1 MPAQPP
7 ADAASPLICRST
19 VGYSRWA
26 GTVRRLPLFP
36 VIRYVTA
43 LMSLLRT
50 LLLSTLCLIVAP
62 LHAQSLDS
70 LTGTPP
76 SAESE
81 AKPAAQSLDEQTQ
94 RMIEQTETSK
104 ARLDELKTQLA
115 RAPKEI
121 AEAQRELARL
131 KASPE
136 QDPAERHAKQS
147 VEALEQRLRARV
159 EELAEW
165 QKQYSSANS
174 MIISA
179 QTRPERA
186 QAQIGTAQ
194 TRIQEINNLLKSG
207 REAGKPLSDE
217 RRALLD
223 AEILSLGAQIELRRQ
238 ELAGNSLL
246 QDLGKARRDLL
257 AERIRR
263 AEEETQALQTLIN
276 EKRRAESEQTVAEF
290 SARVQQAGS
299 DKLLAA
305 ESAENLKLSDYLLR
319 ATERLNRLNQQ
330 NLQTRQQLD
339 TLNQT
344 DQALEEQIAV
354 LEGSL
359 LLSRILYQQKQAL
372 PSLQLD
378 KNLADEIAD
387 IRLYQFELNQ
397 RREAAGNAA
406 AYVDQLLAQQNEEE
420 VTPELRRTLLELA
433 TTRSELL
440 DRLNRELDALL
451 NASITLQL
459 NQKQLQDTASA
470 LSETLDEQMF
480 WIPSNKPL
488 DFSWL
493 KTAPLLLERQ
503 ISTLPWASALQ
514 GLAAGLGERPLL
526 FLPLLLMI
534 AALLWRRPV
543 INAKLDALSK
553 DIGHFRNDSQ
563 LHTPLAL
570 LLNLLLALPGALLLA
585 LCGYLLQMDARG
597 QNLGLGAAL
606 YEMAQAWLVFYTA
619 YRMLSPGRVAELHF
633 RWSKP
638 QVTFLRDELRRLG
651 LVVLTLVVA
660 VSIAEQQPANL
671 ADDVLGLLVIIA
683 CYALMSWR
691 MARILRKGPAS
702 ENAPHGRLLLGML
715 FSVLPLLLIGVVGM
729 GYYYTALKLTERLI
743 DTLYLL
749 MLWVALE
756 ATLVRALTIAARRLA
771 YQRALAKRQSSEENG
786 NAETETLEEPG
797 LDIEQV
803 NQQSLRLTRLATF
816 GLFVVALYW
825 VWSDLISVVSYL
837 DNVALYE
844 FTSGSGDTLTTSA
857 ISLNDLLGAL
867 AIVVITLVL
876 ARNLPGLLE
885 VAVLSRL
892 NLAPGSAYAT
902 GTLLSYTLV
911 GTGIVSTLSTLGVS
925 WDKLQWLVAALSVG
939 LGFGLQEIFAN
950 FVSGLIILFEK
961 PVRIGDVVTI
971 GNLSGTVSRIR
982 IRATTITDFD
992 HKEIIVPNKTF
1003 VTDQL
1008 LNWSLSDTVTRVTIR
1023 IGVEFGS
1030 DLEQVRELLFQA
1042 ARENPRVLKDP
1053 EPQVFFLNF
1062 GESRLE
1068 HELRLH
1074 VRDLGDR
1081 NPVIDE
1087 INRRVD
1093 REFRERG
1100 IVIAFRQLDVHL
1112 KDHAGHELLLPKN
1125 QPIVT
1130 DGPLIKDPD
1139 PS

>member
-1 MPAQPP
+1 
-7 ADAASPLICRST
+7 
-19 VGYSRWA
+19 
-26 GTVRRLPLFP
+26 
-36 VIRYVTA
+36 
-43 LMSLLRT
+43 MSFLRT
-50 LLLSTLCLIVAP
+50 LLFSTLCLFVAP

-76 SAESE
+76 AAEGE
-81 AKPAAQSLDEQTQ
+81 AKPALSLGEQTQ
-94 RMIEQTETSK
+94 RLLQQTETSNK
-104 ARLDELKTQLA
+104 RAEELKALLA
-115 RAPKEI
+115 QAPKEI
-121 AEAQRELARL
+121 TEAQRELAKL
-131 KASPE
+131 KASPDE
-136 QDPAERHAKQS
+136 DAAERYAKQS
-147 VEALEQRLRARV
+147 VEALEQRLSARV
-159 EELAEW
+159 EELSEW
-165 QKQYSSANS
+165 QKQFSAANS
-174 MIISA
+174 MIITA

-194 TRIQEINNLLKSG
+194 TRIQEINNLLKNG
-207 REAGKPLSDE
+207 RESGKPLSEE

-223 AEILSLGAQIELRRQ
+223 AEIVSLNAQIELRRQ
-238 ELAGNSLL
+238 ELAGNSQL

-257 AERIRR
+257 AERIAR
-263 AEEETQALQTLIN
+263 AEKETQALQALIN

-344 DQALEEQIAV
+344 DQALEEQISV

-397 RREAAGNAA
+397 RREAAGNAS
-406 AYVDQLLAQQNEEE
+406 AYVEQLLARQNEED
-420 VTPELRRTLLELA
+420 VTPELRRTLLDLA

-459 NQKQLQDTASA
+459 NQKQLQDTARA
-470 LSETLDEQMF
+470 LSDTLDEQMF

-488 DFSWL
+488 DLSWL
-493 KTAPLLLERQ
+493 QGAPQRLKAQLA
-503 ISTLPWASALQ
+503 SMPWLSALQ
-514 GLAAGLGERPLL
+514 ELGAGLKERPLF
-526 FLPLLLMI
+526 FLPLLLLI
-534 AALLWRRPV
+534 AALLWWRNK
-543 INAKLDALSK
+543 IDAKLSSLSEQ
-553 DIGHFRNDSQ
+553 IGHFRNDSQ

-570 LLNLLLALPGALLLA
+570 LLPLLLALPGALFLA

-597 QNLGLGAAL
+597 QNYVLGAAL
-606 YEMAQAWLVFYTA
+606 FEMAQAWLVFYSA

-633 RWSKP
+633 GWSRP
-638 QVTFLRDELRRLG
+638 QVAFLRDEIRRLG
-651 LVVLTLVVA
+651 LIVMALVA
-660 VSIAEQQPANL
+660 VVSVAEHQPARL
-671 ADDVLGLLVIIA
+671 ADDVLGILVVLT
-683 CYALMSWR
+683 CFALMSWR
-691 MARILRKGPAS
+691 L
-702 ENAPHGRLLLGML
+702 NRLLLKGPSSQNAPPVRLMIGLL
-715 FSVLPLLLIGVVGM
+715 FSVLPIALIVAVGF
-729 GYYYTALKLTERLI
+729 GYYYTALKLTDRLI

-749 MLWVALE
+749 MIWIVVEAALI
-756 ATLVRALTIAARRLA
+756 RGLTVAARRLA
-771 YQRALAKRQSSEENG
+771 YKRALARRQAMADEQSDTIEAQG
-786 NAETETLEEPG
+786 EPG

-803 NQQSLRLTRLATF
+803 NQQSLRLTRLTMF
-816 GLFVVALYW
+816 GVFLVALYW

-837 DNVALYE
+837 DNITLYE
-844 FTSGSGDTLTTSA
+844 YTTGSGETLTTAA
-857 ISLNDLLGAL
+857 ISLNNLLGAL
-867 AIVVITLVL
+867 LIIAVTVAL

-885 VAVLSRL
+885 VMVLSKLRL
-892 NLAPGSAYAT
+892 AQGSAYAT
-902 GTLLSYTLV
+902 TTLLSYALA
-911 GTGIVSTLSTLGVS
+911 GFGIVATLSTLGVS

-950 FVSGLIILFEK
+950 FISGLIILFER

-992 HKEIIVPNKTF
+992 RKDIIVPNKTF
-1003 VTDQL
+1003 ITGQL
-1008 LNWSLSDTVTRVTIR
+1008 INWSLSDTVTRVTIKV
-1023 IGVEFGS
+1023 GVAYGS
-1030 DLEQVRELLFQA
+1030 DLDKVKALLYKA
-1042 ARENPRVLKDP
+1042 AQDNPRVLKEP

-1062 GESRLE
+1062 GESTLD
-1068 HELRLH
+1068 HELRIH

-1081 NPVIDE
+1081 NPATDE
-1087 INRRVD
+1087 INRFID
-1093 REFRERG
+1093 REFNKAG
-1100 IVIAFRQLDVHL
+1100 ISIAFRQVDIFL
-1112 KDHAGHELLLPKN
+1112 KNFAGQQLQLSAATKPADGDK
-1125 QPIVT
+1125 PAT
-1130 DGPLIKDPD
+1130 DDRA
-1139 PS
+1139 

>member
-1 MPAQPP
+1 
-7 ADAASPLICRST
+7 
-19 VGYSRWA
+19 
-26 GTVRRLPLFP
+26 
-36 VIRYVTA
+36 
-43 LMSLLRT
+43 MSLLRA
-50 LLLSTLCLIVAP
+50 LLFSTFCLFVSP

-76 SAESE
+76 ASESE
-81 AKPAAQSLDEQTQ
+81 TKPAQPSLDEQAR
-94 RMIEQTETSK
+94 RMSEQTATSET
-104 ARLDELKTQLA
+104 RLAELKAQLA
-115 RAPKEI
+115 QAPKEI
-121 AEAQRELARL
+121 TEAQRELAKL
-131 KASPE
+131 KASPDE
-136 QDPAERHAKQS
+136 DPAKRYASQS
-147 VEALEQRLRARV
+147 VEALEQRLSARV
-159 EELAEW
+159 EELSEW
-165 QKQYSSANS
+165 QKQFSAANS

-194 TRIQEINNLLKSG
+194 TRIQEINNLLKGG
-207 REAGKPLSDE
+207 RESGKLLSEE
-217 RRALLD
+217 RRALLE
-223 AEILSLGAQIELRRQ
+223 AEIASLSAQIELRRQ

-263 AEEETQALQTLIN
+263 AEEETQALQSLIN

-397 RREAAGNAA
+397 RREASGNAA

-470 LSETLDEQMF
+470 LRNTLDEQMF

-488 DFSWL
+488 DFDWL
-493 KTAPLLLERQ
+493 QGAAQRLKNQLAAM
-503 ISTLPWASALQ
+503 PWLSALQ
-514 GLAAGLGERPLL
+514 ELGAGLKERPLF
-526 FLPLLLMI
+526 FLPLLLLI
-534 AALLWRRPV
+534 AALLWWRRK
-543 INAKLDALSK
+543 IEAKLSSLSEE
-553 DIGHFRNDSQ
+553 IGHFRNDSQ
-563 LHTPLAL
+563 LHTPLEL
-570 LLNLLLALPGALLLA
+570 LLNLLLALPGALFLT

-597 QNLGLGAAL
+597 QNYVLGAAL
-606 YEMAQAWLVFYTA
+606 YEMAQAWLVFYSA

-633 RWSKP
+633 GWSRP
-638 QVTFLRDELRRLG
+638 QVAFLRDEIRRLG
-651 LVVLTLVVA
+651 LIVMALVA
-660 VSIAEQQPANL
+660 VVSVAVHQPARL
-671 ADDVLGLLVIIA
+671 ADDVLGILVVLT
-683 CYALMSWR
+683 CFALMSWR
-691 MARILRKGPAS
+691 L
-702 ENAPHGRLLLGML
+702 NRLLLKGPSSQNAPPLRLMIGLL
-715 FSVLPLLLIGVVGM
+715 FSVLPIALIVAVGF
-729 GYYYTALKLTERLI
+729 GYYYTALKLTDRLI

-749 MLWVALE
+749 MIWIVVE
-756 ATLVRALTIAARRLA
+756 AALVRGLTVAARRLA
-771 YQRALAKRQSSEENG
+771 YKRALAKRQAQGDDGSDTV
-786 NAETETLEEPG
+786 ETQGEPG

-803 NQQSLRLTRLATF
+803 NQQSLRLTRLTMF
-816 GLFVVALYW
+816 GVFLVALYW

-837 DNVALYE
+837 DNITLYE
-844 FTSGSGDTLTTSA
+844 YTTGSGDALTTAA
-857 ISLNDLLGAL
+857 ITLNNLLGAL
-867 AIVVITLVL
+867 LIVAITVAL

-885 VAVLSRL
+885 VMVLSKLRL
-892 NLAPGSAYAT
+892 AQGSAYAT
-902 GTLLSYTLV
+902 TTLLSYALA
-911 GTGIVSTLSTLGVS
+911 GFGIVTTLSTLGVS

-950 FVSGLIILFEK
+950 FISGLIILFER

-992 HKEIIVPNKTF
+992 RKDIIVTNKTF
-1003 VTDQL
+1003 ITGQL
-1008 LNWSLSDTVTRVTIR
+1008 INWSLSDTVTRVTVKV
-1023 IGVEFGS
+1023 GVAYGS
-1030 DLEQVRELLFQA
+1030 DLDQVKALLYKAAQA
-1042 ARENPRVLKDP
+1042 NPRVLKDP

-1062 GESRLE
+1062 GESTLD
-1068 HELRLH
+1068 HELRIH

-1081 NPVIDE
+1081 NPATDE
-1087 INRRVD
+1087 INRFID
-1093 REFRERG
+1093 REFTKAG
-1100 IVIAFRQLDVHL
+1100 INIAFRQVDVFL
-1112 KDHAGHELLLPKN
+1112 KNFAGQQLQLSATPK
-1125 QPIVT
+1125 PADDAPKPAT
-1130 DGPLIKDPD
+1130 DDRG
-1139 PS
+1139 

>member
-1 MPAQPP
+1 
-7 ADAASPLICRST
+7 
-19 VGYSRWA
+19 
-26 GTVRRLPLFP
+26 
-36 VIRYVTA
+36 
-43 LMSLLRT
+43 MSFLRT
-50 LLLSTLCLIVAP
+50 LLLSTLCLFVAP

-76 SAESE
+76 AAEGE
-81 AKPAAQSLDEQTQ
+81 AKPALSLGEQTQ
-94 RMIEQTETSK
+94 RLLQQTETSNK
-104 ARLDELKTQLA
+104 RAEELKALLA
-115 RAPKEI
+115 QAPKEI
-121 AEAQRELARL
+121 TEAQRELAKL
-131 KASPE
+131 KASPDE
-136 QDPAERHAKQS
+136 DAAERYAKQS
-147 VEALEQRLRARV
+147 VEALEQRLSARV
-159 EELAEW
+159 EELSEW
-165 QKQYSSANS
+165 QKQFSAANS
-174 MIISA
+174 MIITA

-194 TRIQEINNLLKSG
+194 TRIQEINNLLKNG
-207 REAGKPLSDE
+207 RESGKPLSEE

-223 AEILSLGAQIELRRQ
+223 AEIVSLNAQIELRRQ
-238 ELAGNSLL
+238 ELAGNSQL

-257 AERIRR
+257 AERIAR
-263 AEEETQALQTLIN
+263 AEKETQALQALIN

-344 DQALEEQIAV
+344 DQALEEQISV

-397 RREAAGNAA
+397 RREAAGNAS
-406 AYVDQLLAQQNEEE
+406 AYVEQLLARQNEED
-420 VTPELRRTLLELA
+420 VTPELRRTLLDLA

-459 NQKQLQDTASA
+459 NQKQLQDTARA
-470 LSETLDEQMF
+470 LSDTLDEQMF

-488 DFSWL
+488 DLSWL
-493 KTAPLLLERQ
+493 QGAPQRLKAQLA
-503 ISTLPWASALQ
+503 SMPWLSALQ
-514 GLAAGLGERPLL
+514 ELGAGLKERPLF
-526 FLPLLLMI
+526 FLPLLLLI
-534 AALLWRRPV
+534 AALLWWRNK
-543 INAKLDALSK
+543 IDAKLSSLSEQ
-553 DIGHFRNDSQ
+553 IGHFRNDSQ

-570 LLNLLLALPGALLLA
+570 LLNLLLALPGALFLA

-597 QNLGLGAAL
+597 QNYVLGAAL
-606 YEMAQAWLVFYTA
+606 FEMAQAWLVFYSA

-633 RWSKP
+633 GWSRP
-638 QVTFLRDELRRLG
+638 QVAFLRDEIRRLG
-651 LVVLTLVVA
+651 LIVMALVA
-660 VSIAEQQPANL
+660 VVSVAEHQPARL
-671 ADDVLGLLVIIA
+671 ADDVLGILVVLT
-683 CYALMSWR
+683 CFALMSWR
-691 MARILRKGPAS
+691 L
-702 ENAPHGRLLLGML
+702 NRLLLKGPSSQNAPPVRLMIGLL
-715 FSVLPLLLIGVVGM
+715 FSVLPIALIVAVGF
-729 GYYYTALKLTERLI
+729 GYYYTALKLTDRLI

-749 MLWVALE
+749 MIWIVVEAALI
-756 ATLVRALTIAARRLA
+756 RGLTVAARRLA
-771 YQRALAKRQSSEENG
+771 YKRALARRQAMADEQSDTIEAQG
-786 NAETETLEEPG
+786 EPG

-803 NQQSLRLTRLATF
+803 NQQSLRLTRLTMF
-816 GLFVVALYW
+816 GVFLVALYW

-837 DNVALYE
+837 DNITLYE
-844 FTSGSGDTLTTSA
+844 YTTGSGETLTTAA
-857 ISLNDLLGAL
+857 ISLNNLLGAL
-867 AIVVITLVL
+867 LIIAITVAL

-885 VAVLSRL
+885 VMVLSKLRL
-892 NLAPGSAYAT
+892 AQGSAYAT
-902 GTLLSYTLV
+902 TTLLSYTLA
-911 GTGIVSTLSTLGVS
+911 GFGIVATLSTLGVS

-950 FVSGLIILFEK
+950 FISGLIILFER

-992 HKEIIVPNKTF
+992 RKDIIVPNKTF
-1003 VTDQL
+1003 ITGQL
-1008 LNWSLSDTVTRVTIR
+1008 INWSLSDTVTRVTIKV
-1023 IGVEFGS
+1023 GVAYGS
-1030 DLEQVRELLFQA
+1030 DLDKVKALLYKA
-1042 ARENPRVLKDP
+1042 AQDNPRVLKEP

-1062 GESRLE
+1062 GESTLD
-1068 HELRLH
+1068 HELRIH

-1081 NPVIDE
+1081 NPATDE
-1087 INRRVD
+1087 INRFID
-1093 REFRERG
+1093 REFNKAG
-1100 IVIAFRQLDVHL
+1100 ISIAFRQVDIFL
-1112 KDHAGHELLLPKN
+1112 KNFAGQQLQLSAATKPADGDK
-1125 QPIVT
+1125 PAT
-1130 DGPLIKDPD
+1130 DDRA
-1139 PS
+1139 

>member
-1 MPAQPP
+1 
-7 ADAASPLICRST
+7 
-19 VGYSRWA
+19 
-26 GTVRRLPLFP
+26 
-36 VIRYVTA
+36 
-43 LMSLLRT
+43 MSLLRA
-50 LLLSTLCLIVAP
+50 LLFTTLCLFVAP

-70 LTGTPP
+70 LTGNPP
-76 SAESE
+76 ASEGETKSAQ
-81 AKPAAQSLDEQTQ
+81 PSLDEQTR
-94 RMIEQTETSK
+94 RMSEQAATSET
-104 ARLDELKTQLA
+104 RLAELKAQLA
-115 RAPKEI
+115 QAPKEI
-121 AEAQRELARL
+121 TEAQRELAKL
-131 KASPE
+131 KASPDE
-136 QDPAERHAKQS
+136 DPAKRYASQS
-147 VEALEQRLRARV
+147 VEALEQRLSARV
-159 EELAEW
+159 EELSEW
-165 QKQYSSANS
+165 QKQFSAANS
-174 MIISA
+174 MIITA

-194 TRIQEINNLLKSG
+194 TRIQEINNLLKNG
-207 REAGKPLSDE
+207 RESGKPLSEE

-223 AEILSLGAQIELRRQ
+223 AEIVSLNAQIELRRQ
-238 ELAGNSLL
+238 ELAGNSQL

-257 AERIRR
+257 AERIAR
-263 AEEETQALQTLIN
+263 AEKETQALQALIN

-344 DQALEEQIAV
+344 DQALEEQISV

-397 RREAAGNAA
+397 RREAAGNPS

-420 VTPELRRTLLELA
+420 VTPELRRALLDLA

-459 NQKQLQDTASA
+459 NQKQLQDTARA
-470 LSETLDEQMF
+470 LSDTLDEQMF

-488 DFSWL
+488 DLSWL
-493 KTAPLLLERQ
+493 QGAPQRLKAQLA
-503 ISTLPWASALQ
+503 SMPWLSALQ
-514 GLAAGLGERPLL
+514 ELGAGLKERPLF
-526 FLPLLLMI
+526 FLPLLLLI
-534 AALLWRRPV
+534 AALLWWRNK
-543 INAKLDALSK
+543 IDAKLSSLSEQ
-553 DIGHFRNDSQ
+553 IGHFRNDSQ

-570 LLNLLLALPGALLLA
+570 LLNLLLALPGALFLA

-597 QNLGLGAAL
+597 QNYVLGAAL
-606 YEMAQAWLVFYTA
+606 FEMAQAWLVFYSA

-633 RWSKP
+633 GWSRP
-638 QVTFLRDELRRLG
+638 QVAFLRDEIRRLG
-651 LVVLTLVVA
+651 LIVMALVA
-660 VSIAEQQPANL
+660 VVSVAEHQPARL
-671 ADDVLGLLVIIA
+671 ADDVLGILVVLT
-683 CYALMSWR
+683 CFALMSWR
-691 MARILRKGPAS
+691 L
-702 ENAPHGRLLLGML
+702 NRLLLKGPSSQNAPPVRLMIGLL
-715 FSVLPLLLIGVVGM
+715 FSVLPIALIVAVGF
-729 GYYYTALKLTERLI
+729 GYYYTALKLTDRLI

-749 MLWVALE
+749 MIWIVVEAALI
-756 ATLVRALTIAARRLA
+756 RGLTVAARRLA
-771 YQRALAKRQSSEENG
+771 YKRALARRQAMADEQSDTVEAQG
-786 NAETETLEEPG
+786 EPG

-803 NQQSLRLTRLATF
+803 NQQSLRLTRLTMF
-816 GLFVVALYW
+816 GVFLVALYW

-837 DNVALYE
+837 DNITLYE
-844 FTSGSGDTLTTSA
+844 YTTGSGETLTTAA
-857 ISLNDLLGAL
+857 ISLNNLLGAL
-867 AIVVITLVL
+867 LIIAVTVAL

-885 VAVLSRL
+885 VMVLSKLRL
-892 NLAPGSAYAT
+892 AQGSAYAT
-902 GTLLSYTLV
+902 TTLLSYTLA
-911 GTGIVSTLSTLGVS
+911 GFGIVATLSTLGVS

-950 FVSGLIILFEK
+950 FISGLIILFER

-992 HKEIIVPNKTF
+992 RKDIIVPNKTF
-1003 VTDQL
+1003 ITGQL
-1008 LNWSLSDTVTRVTIR
+1008 INWSLSDTVTRVTIKV
-1023 IGVEFGS
+1023 GVAYGS
-1030 DLEQVRELLFQA
+1030 DLDKVKALLYKA
-1042 ARENPRVLKDP
+1042 AQDNPRVLKEP

-1062 GESRLE
+1062 GESTLD
-1068 HELRLH
+1068 HELRIH

-1081 NPVIDE
+1081 NPATDE
-1087 INRRVD
+1087 INRFID
-1093 REFRERG
+1093 REFNKAG
-1100 IVIAFRQLDVHL
+1100 ISIAFRQVDIFL
-1112 KDHAGHELLLPKN
+1112 KNFAGQQLQLSAATKPADGDK
-1125 QPIVT
+1125 PAT
-1130 DGPLIKDPD
+1130 DDRA
-1139 PS
+1139 

>member
-1 MPAQPP
+1 
-7 ADAASPLICRST
+7 
-19 VGYSRWA
+19 
-26 GTVRRLPLFP
+26 
-36 VIRYVTA
+36 
-43 LMSLLRT
+43 MSSVRT
-50 LLLSTLCLIVAP
+50 LLLAALAALSLNATPAL
-62 LHAQSLDS
+62 AQALDI
-70 LTGTPP
+70 TGSKPA
-76 SAESE
+76 AEAE
-81 AKPAAQSLDEQTQ
+81 AKPAAPSLAEQIQQQAEQTA
-94 RMIEQTETSK
+94 T
-104 ARLDELKTQLA
+104 ARQQLEERRTQLA
-115 RAPKEI
+115 QAPKEI
-121 AEAQRELARL
+121 VEARRALDAL
-131 KASPE
+131 KAKPDE
-136 QDPAERHAKQS
+136 DPARRYAGLN
-147 VEALEQRLRARV
+147 VAALDQRLAERID
-159 EELAEW
+159 ELAEW
-165 QKQYSSANS
+165 QKQLSAANS
-174 MIISA
+174 LIITA

-186 QAQIGTAQ
+186 QAAIGSAQ
-194 TRIQEINNLLKSG
+194 ARIQEINTQLKSG
-207 REAGKPLSDE
+207 RDGGKSLGDE
-217 RRALLD
+217 QRSLLN
-223 AEILSLGAQIELRRQ
+223 AELETLGAQIELRRQ
-238 ELAGNSLL
+238 ELAGNSLM

-257 AERIRR
+257 AERIAR
-263 AEEETQALQTLIN
+263 AELETQALQALIN
-276 EKRRAESEQTVAEF
+276 EKRRAESEQTVAEL
-290 SARVQQAGS
+290 SAKAEQAGS
-299 DKLLAA
+299 DTLLAA

-319 ATERLNRLNQQ
+319 ATERLNDLNQQ
-330 NLQTRQQLD
+330 NLRTRQQLD
-339 TLNQT
+339 TLTQT
-344 DQALEEQIAV
+344 DQALEEQISV

-359 LLSRILYQQKQAL
+359 LLSKILYQQKLTL
-372 PSLQLD
+372 PKVTLD

-387 IRLYQFELNQ
+387 LRLYQFELNQ
-397 RREAAGNAA
+397 AREKAGNAQS
-406 AYVDQLLAQQNEEE
+406 YVDQLLASQPAEQ
-420 VTPELRRTLLELA
+420 VTAELRAALLELLN
-433 TTRSELL
+433 TRNELL
-440 DRLNRELDALL
+440 DRLNRTLNALL
-451 NASITLQL
+451 NESITLQL
-459 NQKQLQDTASA
+459 NQKQLHDTASA
-470 LSETLDEQMF
+470 LSATLDEQMF

-488 DFSWL
+488 DLSWL
-493 KTAPLLLERQ
+493 ASAPQRLERQ
-503 ISTLPWASALQ
+503 LASIPWSSL
-514 GLAAGLGERPLL
+514 LAELGAGLKERPLL
-526 FLPLLLMI
+526 FLPLLLAI
-534 AALLWRRPV
+534 AVLLWRRPA
-543 INAKLDALSK
+543 INAKLDALSR
-553 DIGHFRNDSQ
+553 DVGHFRNDSQ

-702 ENAPHGRLLLGML
+702 DNAPHGRLLLGML

-1112 KDHAGHELLLPKN
+1112 KDRAGHELLLPKN

-1130 DGPLIKDPD
+1130 GGPLIKDPD

>member
-1 MPAQPP
+1 
-7 ADAASPLICRST
+7 
-19 VGYSRWA
+19 
-26 GTVRRLPLFP
+26 
-36 VIRYVTA
+36 
-43 LMSLLRT
+43 MSSVRT
-50 LLLSTLCLIVAP
+50 LLLAALAALSLNATPAL
-62 LHAQSLDS
+62 AQALDI
-70 LTGTPP
+70 TGSKPT
-76 SAESE
+76 AEAE
-81 AKPAAQSLDEQTQ
+81 AKPAAPSLAEQIQQQAEQTA
-94 RMIEQTETSK
+94 T
-104 ARLDELKTQLA
+104 ARQQLEERRTQLA
-115 RAPKEI
+115 QAPKEI
-121 AEAQRELARL
+121 VEARRALDAL
-131 KASPE
+131 KAKPDE
-136 QDPAERHAKQS
+136 DPARRYAGLN
-147 VEALEQRLRARV
+147 VAALDQRLAERID
-159 EELAEW
+159 ELAEW
-165 QKQYSSANS
+165 QKQLSAANS
-174 MIISA
+174 LIITA

-186 QAQIGTAQ
+186 QAAIGSAQ
-194 TRIQEINNLLKSG
+194 ARIQEINAQLKSG
-207 REAGKPLSDE
+207 RDGGKSLGDE
-217 RRALLD
+217 QRSLLN
-223 AEILSLGAQIELRRQ
+223 AELETLGAQIELRRQ
-238 ELAGNSLL
+238 ELAGNSLM

-257 AERIRR
+257 AERIAR
-263 AEEETQALQTLIN
+263 AELETQALQALIN
-276 EKRRAESEQTVAEF
+276 EKRRAESEQTVAEL
-290 SARVQQAGS
+290 SAKAEQAGS
-299 DKLLAA
+299 DTLLAA

-319 ATERLNRLNQQ
+319 ATERLNDLNQQ
-330 NLQTRQQLD
+330 NLRTRQQLD
-339 TLNQT
+339 TLTQT
-344 DQALEEQIAV
+344 DQALEEQISV

-359 LLSRILYQQKQAL
+359 LLSKILYQQKLTL
-372 PSLQLD
+372 PKVTLD

-387 IRLYQFELNQ
+387 LRLYQFELNQ
-397 RREAAGNAA
+397 AREKAGNAQS
-406 AYVDQLLAQQNEEE
+406 YVDQLLASQPAEQ
-420 VTPELRRTLLELA
+420 VTAELRAALLELLN
-433 TTRSELL
+433 TRNELL
-440 DRLNRELDALL
+440 DRLNRTLNALL
-451 NASITLQL
+451 NESITLQL
-459 NQKQLQDTASA
+459 NQKQLHDTASA
-470 LSETLDEQMF
+470 LSATLDEQMF

-488 DFSWL
+488 DLSWL
-493 KTAPLLLERQ
+493 ASAPQRLERQ
-503 ISTLPWASALQ
+503 LASIPWSSL
-514 GLAAGLGERPLL
+514 LAELGAGLKERPLL
-526 FLPLLLMI
+526 FLPLLLAI
-534 AALLWRRPV
+534 AVLLWRRPA
-543 INAKLDALSK
+543 INAKLDALSR
-553 DIGHFRNDSQ
+553 DVGHFRNDSQ

-715 FSVLPLLLIGVVGM
+715 FSVLPLLLIGVVAM

-1125 QPIVT
+1125 QPVVT
-1130 DGPLIKDPD
+1130 GGPLIKDPD

>member
-1 MPAQPP
+1 
-7 ADAASPLICRST
+7 
-19 VGYSRWA
+19 
-26 GTVRRLPLFP
+26 
-36 VIRYVTA
+36 
-43 LMSLLRT
+43 MSFLRT
-50 LLLSTLCLIVAP
+50 LLLSTLCLFVAP

-76 SAESE
+76 AAEGE
-81 AKPAAQSLDEQTQ
+81 AKPALSLGEQTQ
-94 RMIEQTETSK
+94 RLLQQTETSNK
-104 ARLDELKTQLA
+104 RAEELKALLA
-115 RAPKEI
+115 QAPKEI
-121 AEAQRELARL
+121 TEAQRELAKL
-131 KASPE
+131 KASPDE
-136 QDPAERHAKQS
+136 DAAERYAKQS
-147 VEALEQRLRARV
+147 VEALEQRLSARV
-159 EELAEW
+159 EELSEW
-165 QKQYSSANS
+165 QKQFSAANS
-174 MIISA
+174 MIITA

-194 TRIQEINNLLKSG
+194 TRIQEINNLLKNG
-207 REAGKPLSDE
+207 RESGKPLSEE

-223 AEILSLGAQIELRRQ
+223 AEIVSLNAQIELRRQ
-238 ELAGNSLL
+238 ELAGNSQL

-257 AERIRR
+257 AERIAR
-263 AEEETQALQTLIN
+263 AEKETQALQALIN

-344 DQALEEQIAV
+344 DQALEEQISV

-397 RREAAGNAA
+397 RREAAGNAS
-406 AYVDQLLAQQNEEE
+406 AYVEQLLARQNEED
-420 VTPELRRTLLELA
+420 VTPELRRTLLDLA

-459 NQKQLQDTASA
+459 NQKQLQDTARA
-470 LSETLDEQMF
+470 LSDTLDEQMF

-488 DFSWL
+488 DLSWL
-493 KTAPLLLERQ
+493 QGAPQRLKAQLA
-503 ISTLPWASALQ
+503 SMPWLSALQ
-514 GLAAGLGERPLL
+514 ELGAGLKERPLF
-526 FLPLLLMI
+526 FLPLLLLI
-534 AALLWRRPV
+534 AALLWWRNK
-543 INAKLDALSK
+543 IDAKLSSLSEQ
-553 DIGHFRNDSQ
+553 IGHFRNDSQ

-570 LLNLLLALPGALLLA
+570 LLNLLLALPGALFLA

-597 QNLGLGAAL
+597 QNYVLGAAL
-606 YEMAQAWLVFYTA
+606 FEMAQAWLVFYSA

-633 RWSKP
+633 GWSRP
-638 QVTFLRDELRRLG
+638 QVAFLRDEIRRLG
-651 LVVLTLVVA
+651 LIVMALVA
-660 VSIAEQQPANL
+660 VVSVAEHQPARL
-671 ADDVLGLLVIIA
+671 ADDVLGILVVLT
-683 CYALMSWR
+683 CFALMSWR
-691 MARILRKGPAS
+691 L
-702 ENAPHGRLLLGML
+702 NRLLLKGPSSQNAPPVRLMIGLL
-715 FSVLPLLLIGVVGM
+715 FSVLPIALIVAVGF
-729 GYYYTALKLTERLI
+729 GYYYTALKLTDRLI

-749 MLWVALE
+749 MIWIVVEAALI
-756 ATLVRALTIAARRLA
+756 RGLTVAARRLA
-771 YQRALAKRQSSEENG
+771 YKRALARRQAMADEQSDTVEAQG
-786 NAETETLEEPG
+786 EPG

-803 NQQSLRLTRLATF
+803 NQQSLRLTRLTMF
-816 GLFVVALYW
+816 GVFLVALYW

-837 DNVALYE
+837 DNITLYE
-844 FTSGSGDTLTTSA
+844 YTTGSGETLTTAA
-857 ISLNDLLGAL
+857 ISLNNLLGAL
-867 AIVVITLVL
+867 LIIAVTVAL

-885 VAVLSRL
+885 VMVLSKLRL
-892 NLAPGSAYAT
+892 AQGSAYAT
-902 GTLLSYTLV
+902 TTLLSYTLA
-911 GTGIVSTLSTLGVS
+911 GFGIVATLSTLGVS

-950 FVSGLIILFEK
+950 FISGLIILFER

-992 HKEIIVPNKTF
+992 RKDIIVPNKTF
-1003 VTDQL
+1003 ITGQL
-1008 LNWSLSDTVTRVTIR
+1008 INWSLSDTVTRVTIKV
-1023 IGVEFGS
+1023 GVAYGS
-1030 DLEQVRELLFQA
+1030 DLDKVKALLYKA
-1042 ARENPRVLKDP
+1042 AQDNPRVLKEP

-1062 GESRLE
+1062 GESTLD
-1068 HELRLH
+1068 HELRIH

-1081 NPVIDE
+1081 NPATDE
-1087 INRRVD
+1087 INRFID
-1093 REFRERG
+1093 REFNKAG
-1100 IVIAFRQLDVHL
+1100 ISIAFRQVDIFL
-1112 KDHAGHELLLPKN
+1112 KNFAGQQLQLSAATKPADGDK
-1125 QPIVT
+1125 PAT
-1130 DGPLIKDPD
+1130 DDRA
-1139 PS
+1139 

>member
-1 MPAQPP
+1 
-7 ADAASPLICRST
+7 
-19 VGYSRWA
+19 
-26 GTVRRLPLFP
+26 
-36 VIRYVTA
+36 
-43 LMSLLRT
+43 MSFLRT
-50 LLLSTLCLIVAP
+50 LLLSTLCLFVAP

-76 SAESE
+76 AAEGE
-81 AKPAAQSLDEQTQ
+81 AKPALSLGEQTQ
-94 RMIEQTETSK
+94 RLLQQTETSNK
-104 ARLDELKTQLA
+104 RAEELKALLA
-115 RAPKEI
+115 QAPKEI
-121 AEAQRELARL
+121 TEAQRELAKL
-131 KASPE
+131 KASPDE
-136 QDPAERHAKQS
+136 DAAERYAKQS
-147 VEALEQRLRARV
+147 VEALEQRLSARV
-159 EELAEW
+159 EELSEW
-165 QKQYSSANS
+165 QKQFSAANS
-174 MIISA
+174 MIITA

-194 TRIQEINNLLKSG
+194 TRIQEINNLLKNG
-207 REAGKPLSDE
+207 RESGKPLSEE

-223 AEILSLGAQIELRRQ
+223 AEIVSLNAQIELRRQ
-238 ELAGNSLL
+238 ELAGNSQL

-257 AERIRR
+257 AERIAR
-263 AEEETQALQTLIN
+263 AEKETQALQALIN

-330 NLQTRQQLD
+330 NLRTRQQLD

-397 RREAAGNAA
+397 RREAAGNPA
-406 AYVDQLLAQQNEEE
+406 AYVEQLLAQQKEEE
-420 VTPELRRTLLELA
+420 ITPELRRTLMDLA

-459 NQKQLQDTASA
+459 NQKQLQDTART
-470 LSETLDEQMF
+470 LSDTLDEQMF

-488 DFSWL
+488 DLGW
-493 KTAPLLLERQ
+493 
-503 ISTLPWASALQ
+503 LQ
-514 GLAAGLGERPLL
+514 GSVQRLKMQLAAMPWLSAIQELGAGLKERPLF
-526 FLPLLLMI
+526 FLPLLLLI
-534 AALLWRRPV
+534 AGLLWWRKT
-543 INAKLDALSK
+543 IDAKLSSLSEQ
-553 DIGHFRNDSQ
+553 IGHFRNDSQ

-570 LLNLLLALPGALLLA
+570 LLNLLLALPGALFLA

-597 QNLGLGAAL
+597 QNYVLGAAL
-606 YEMAQAWLVFYTA
+606 YEMAQAWLVFYSA

-633 RWSKP
+633 GWSRP
-638 QVTFLRDELRRLG
+638 QVAFLRDEIRRLG
-651 LVVLTLVVA
+651 MIVMALVA
-660 VSIAEQQPANL
+660 VVSVAEHQPARL
-671 ADDVLGLLVIIA
+671 ADDVLGILVVLT
-683 CYALMSWR
+683 CFALMSWR
-691 MARILRKGPAS
+691 L
-702 ENAPHGRLLLGML
+702 NRLLLKGPSSQNAPPVRLMIGLL
-715 FSVLPLLLIGVVGM
+715 FSVLPIALIVAVGF
-729 GYYYTALKLTERLI
+729 GYYYTALKLTDRLI

-749 MLWVALE
+749 MIWIVVEAALI
-756 ATLVRALTIAARRLA
+756 RGLTVAARRLA
-771 YQRALAKRQSSEENG
+771 YKRALARRQAMADEQSDTVEAQG
-786 NAETETLEEPG
+786 EPG

-803 NQQSLRLTRLATF
+803 NQQSLRLTRLTMF
-816 GLFVVALYW
+816 GVFLVALYW

-837 DNVALYE
+837 DNITLYE
-844 FTSGSGDTLTTSA
+844 YTTGSGETLTTAA
-857 ISLNDLLGAL
+857 ISLNNLLGAL
-867 AIVVITLVL
+867 LIIAVTVAL

-885 VAVLSRL
+885 VMVLSKLRL
-892 NLAPGSAYAT
+892 AQGSAYAT
-902 GTLLSYTLV
+902 TTLLSYALA
-911 GTGIVSTLSTLGVS
+911 GFGIVATLSTLGVS

-950 FVSGLIILFEK
+950 FISGLIILFER

-992 HKEIIVPNKTF
+992 RKDIIVPNKTF
-1003 VTDQL
+1003 ITGQL
-1008 LNWSLSDTVTRVTIR
+1008 INWSLSDTVTRVTIKV
-1023 IGVEFGS
+1023 GVAYGS
-1030 DLEQVRELLFQA
+1030 DLDKVKALLYKA
-1042 ARENPRVLKDP
+1042 AQDNPRVLKEP

-1062 GESRLE
+1062 GESTLD
-1068 HELRLH
+1068 HELRIH

-1081 NPVIDE
+1081 NPATDE
-1087 INRRVD
+1087 INRFID
-1093 REFRERG
+1093 REFNKAG
-1100 IVIAFRQLDVHL
+1100 ISIAFRQVDIFL
-1112 KDHAGHELLLPKN
+1112 KNFAGQQLQLSAATKPADGDK
-1125 QPIVT
+1125 PAT
-1130 DGPLIKDPD
+1130 DDRA
-1139 PS
+1139 

>member
-1 MPAQPP
+1 
-7 ADAASPLICRST
+7 
-19 VGYSRWA
+19 
-26 GTVRRLPLFP
+26 
-36 VIRYVTA
+36 
-43 LMSLLRT
+43 MSSVRT
-50 LLLSTLCLIVAP
+50 LLLAALAALSLNAMPAL
-62 LHAQSLDS
+62 AQALDI
-70 LTGTPP
+70 TGSKPA
-76 SAESE
+76 AEAE
-81 AKPAAQSLDEQTQ
+81 AKPAAPSLAEQIQQQAEQTA
-94 RMIEQTETSK
+94 T
-104 ARLDELKTQLA
+104 ARQQLEERRTQLA
-115 RAPKEI
+115 QAPKEI
-121 AEAQRELARL
+121 VEARRALDAL
-131 KASPE
+131 KAKPDE
-136 QDPAERHAKQS
+136 DPARRYAGLN
-147 VEALEQRLRARV
+147 VAALDQRLAERID
-159 EELAEW
+159 ELAEW
-165 QKQYSSANS
+165 QKQLSAANS
-174 MIISA
+174 LIITA

-186 QAQIGTAQ
+186 QAAIGSAQ
-194 TRIQEINNLLKSG
+194 ARIQEINAQLKSG
-207 REAGKPLSDE
+207 RDGGKSLGDE
-217 RRALLD
+217 QRSLLN
-223 AEILSLGAQIELRRQ
+223 AELETLGAQIELRRQ
-238 ELAGNSLL
+238 ELAGNSLM

-257 AERIRR
+257 AERIAR
-263 AEEETQALQTLIN
+263 AELETQALQALIN
-276 EKRRAESEQTVAEF
+276 EKRRAESEQTVTELSAKAE
-290 SARVQQAGS
+290 QAGS
-299 DKLLAA
+299 DTLLAA

-319 ATERLNRLNQQ
+319 ATERLNDLNQQ
-330 NLQTRQQLD
+330 NLRTRQQLD
-339 TLNQT
+339 TLTQT
-344 DQALEEQIAV
+344 DQALEEQISV

-359 LLSRILYQQKQAL
+359 LLSKILYQQKLTL
-372 PSLQLD
+372 PKVTLD

-387 IRLYQFELNQ
+387 LRLYQFELNQ
-397 RREAAGNAA
+397 AREKAGNAQS
-406 AYVDQLLAQQNEEE
+406 YVDQLLASQPAEQ
-420 VTPELRRTLLELA
+420 VTAELRAALLELLN
-433 TTRSELL
+433 TRNELL
-440 DRLNRELDALL
+440 DRLNRTLNALL
-451 NASITLQL
+451 NESITLQL
-459 NQKQLQDTASA
+459 NQKQLHDTASA
-470 LSETLDEQMF
+470 LSATLDEQMF

-488 DFSWL
+488 DLSWL
-493 KTAPLLLERQ
+493 ASAPQRLERQ
-503 ISTLPWASALQ
+503 LASIPWSSL
-514 GLAAGLGERPLL
+514 LAELGAGLKERPLL
-526 FLPLLLMI
+526 FLPLLLAI
-534 AALLWRRPV
+534 AVLLWRRPA
-543 INAKLDALSK
+543 INAKLDALSR
-553 DIGHFRNDSQ
+553 DVGHFRNDSQ

-651 LVVLTLVVA
+651 LVVLALVVA

-786 NAETETLEEPG
+786 NADTETLEEPG

>member
-1 MPAQPP
+1 
-7 ADAASPLICRST
+7 
-19 VGYSRWA
+19 
-26 GTVRRLPLFP
+26 
-36 VIRYVTA
+36 
-43 LMSLLRT
+43 MSLLRA
-50 LLLSTLCLIVAP
+50 LLLSTFCLFVAP

-76 SAESE
+76 ASEGETKSAQ
-81 AKPAAQSLDEQTQ
+81 PSLDEQTR
-94 RMIEQTETSK
+94 RMSEQAATSET
-104 ARLDELKTQLA
+104 RLAELKAQLA
-115 RAPKEI
+115 QAPKEI
-121 AEAQRELARL
+121 TEAQRELAKL
-131 KASPE
+131 KASPDE
-136 QDPAERHAKQS
+136 DPAKRYASQS
-147 VEALEQRLRARV
+147 VEALEQRLSARV
-159 EELAEW
+159 EELSEW
-165 QKQYSSANS
+165 QKQFSAANS

-194 TRIQEINNLLKSG
+194 TRIQEINNLLKGG
-207 REAGKPLSDE
+207 RESGKPLSEE
-217 RRALLD
+217 RRALLE
-223 AEILSLGAQIELRRQ
+223 AEIASLGAQIELRRQ

-257 AERIRR
+257 AERIAR
-263 AEEETQALQTLIN
+263 AEQDTQALQGLIN

-378 KNLADEIAD
+378 KDLADEIAD

-406 AYVDQLLAQQNEEE
+406 AYVDQLLAEQKEEE
-420 VTPELRRTLLELA
+420 VTPELRRTLLDLA

-470 LSETLDEQMF
+470 LSNTLDEQMF

-488 DFSWL
+488 DFDW
-493 KTAPLLLERQ
+493 
-503 ISTLPWASALQ
+503 LQ
-514 GLAAGLGERPLL
+514 GSVRRLKAQLAAMPWLSAVQELGAGLKERPLF
-526 FLPLLLMI
+526 FLPLLLLI
-534 AALLWRRPV
+534 AALLWWRKK
-543 INAKLDALSK
+543 IDAKLSSLSEE
-553 DIGHFRNDSQ
+553 IGHFRNDSQ

-570 LLNLLLALPGALLLA
+570 LLNLLLALPGAMFLA

-597 QNLGLGAAL
+597 QNYVLGAAL
-606 YEMAQAWLVFYTA
+606 YEMAQAWLVFYSA

-633 RWSKP
+633 GWSRP
-638 QVTFLRDELRRLG
+638 QVAFLRDEIRRLG
-651 LVVLTLVVA
+651 LIVMALVA
-660 VSIAEQQPANL
+660 VVSVAEHQPARL
-671 ADDVLGLLVIIA
+671 ADDVLGILVVLT
-683 CYALMSWR
+683 CFALMSWR
-691 MARILRKGPAS
+691 L
-702 ENAPHGRLLLGML
+702 NRLLLKGPSSQNAPPLRLMIGLL
-715 FSVLPLLLIGVVGM
+715 FSVLPIALIVAVGF
-729 GYYYTALKLTERLI
+729 GYYYTALKLTDRLI

-749 MLWVALE
+749 MIWIVVE
-756 ATLVRALTIAARRLA
+756 AALVRGLTVAARRLA
-771 YQRALAKRQSSEENG
+771 YKRALAKRQAQGDDGSDTV
-786 NAETETLEEPG
+786 ETQGEPG

-803 NQQSLRLTRLATF
+803 NQQSLRLTRLTMF
-816 GLFVVALYW
+816 GVFLVALYW

-837 DNVALYE
+837 DNITLYE
-844 FTSGSGDTLTTSA
+844 YTTGSGDALTTAA
-857 ISLNDLLGAL
+857 ISLNNLLGAL
-867 AIVVITLVL
+867 LIIAITVAL

-885 VAVLSRL
+885 VMVLSKLRL
-892 NLAPGSAYAT
+892 AQGSAYAT
-902 GTLLSYTLV
+902 TTLLSYALA
-911 GTGIVSTLSTLGVS
+911 GFGIVTTLSTLGVS

-950 FVSGLIILFEK
+950 FISGLIILFER

-992 HKEIIVPNKTF
+992 RKDIIVPNKTF
-1003 VTDQL
+1003 ITGQL
-1008 LNWSLSDTVTRVTIR
+1008 INWSLSDTVTRVTVKV
-1023 IGVEFGS
+1023 GVAYGS
-1030 DLEQVRELLFQA
+1030 DLEQVKTLLYKAAQA
-1042 ARENPRVLKDP
+1042 NPRVLKDP

-1062 GESRLE
+1062 GESTLD
-1068 HELRLH
+1068 HELRIH
-1074 VRDLGDR
+1074 VRDLADR
-1081 NPVIDE
+1081 NPATDE
-1087 INRRVD
+1087 INRFID
-1093 REFRERG
+1093 SEFTKAG
-1100 IVIAFRQLDVHL
+1100 INIAFRQVDVFL
-1112 KDHAGHELLLPKN
+1112 KNFAGQQLQLSATPK
-1125 QPIVT
+1125 PADDAPKPAT
-1130 DGPLIKDPD
+1130 DDRG
-1139 PS
+1139 

>member
-1 MPAQPP
+1 MF
-7 ADAASPLICRST
+7 S
-19 VGYSRWA
+19 V
-26 GTVRRLPLFP
+26 
-36 VIRYVTA
+36 
-43 LMSLLRT
+43 RT
-50 LLLSTLCLIVAP
+50 LLLAALAALSLNAMPAL
-62 LHAQSLDS
+62 AQALDI
-70 LTGTPP
+70 TGSKPA
-76 SAESE
+76 AEAE
-81 AKPAAQSLDEQTQ
+81 AKPAAPSLAEQIQQQAEQTA
-94 RMIEQTETSK
+94 T
-104 ARLDELKTQLA
+104 ARQQLEERRTQLA
-115 RAPKEI
+115 QAPKEI
-121 AEAQRELARL
+121 VDARRALDAL
-131 KASPE
+131 KAKPDE
-136 QDPAERHAKQS
+136 DPARRYAGLN
-147 VEALEQRLRARV
+147 VAALDQRLAERID
-159 EELAEW
+159 ELAEW
-165 QKQYSSANS
+165 QKQLSAANS
-174 MIISA
+174 LIITA

-186 QAQIGTAQ
+186 QAAIGSAQ
-194 TRIQEINNLLKSG
+194 ARIQEINTQLKSG
-207 REAGKPLSDE
+207 RDGGKSLGDE
-217 RRALLD
+217 QRSLLN
-223 AEILSLGAQIELRRQ
+223 AELETLGAQIELRRQ
-238 ELAGNSLL
+238 ELAGNSLM

-257 AERIRR
+257 AERIAR
-263 AEEETQALQTLIN
+263 AELETQALQALIN
-276 EKRRAESEQTVAEF
+276 EKRRAESEQTVAEL
-290 SARVQQAGS
+290 SAKAEQAGS
-299 DKLLAA
+299 DTLLAA

-319 ATERLNRLNQQ
+319 ATERLNDLNQQ
-330 NLQTRQQLD
+330 NLRTRQQLD
-339 TLNQT
+339 TLTQT
-344 DQALEEQIAV
+344 DQALEEQISV

-359 LLSRILYQQKQAL
+359 LLSKILYQQKLTL
-372 PSLQLD
+372 PKVTLD

-387 IRLYQFELNQ
+387 LRLYQFELNQ
-397 RREAAGNAA
+397 AREKAGNAQS
-406 AYVDQLLAQQNEEE
+406 YVDQLLASQPAEQ
-420 VTPELRRTLLELA
+420 VTAELRAALLELLN
-433 TTRSELL
+433 TRNELL
-440 DRLNRELDALL
+440 DRLNRTLNALL
-451 NASITLQL
+451 NESITLQL
-459 NQKQLQDTASA
+459 NQKQLHDTASA
-470 LSETLDEQMF
+470 LSATLDEQMF

-488 DFSWL
+488 DLSWL
-493 KTAPLLLERQ
+493 ASAPQRLERQ
-503 ISTLPWASALQ
+503 LASIPWRSL
-514 GLAAGLGERPLL
+514 LAELGAGLKERPLL
-526 FLPLLLMI
+526 FLPLLLAI
-534 AALLWRRPV
+534 AVLLWRRPA
-543 INAKLDALSK
+543 INAKLDALSR
-553 DIGHFRNDSQ
+553 DVGHFRNDSQ

-1130 DGPLIKDPD
+1130 GGPLIKDPD

>member
-1 MPAQPP
+1 MPA
-7 ADAASPLICRST
+7 
-19 VGYSRWA
+19 
-26 GTVRRLPLFP
+26 
-36 VIRYVTA
+36 
-43 LMSLLRT
+43 LRT
-50 LLLSTLCLIVAP
+50 LLLYSLLFLLTPAL
-62 LHAQSLDS
+62 AQAQPLDS
-70 LTGTPP
+70 LVGNAAG
-76 SAESE
+76 SAEGE
-81 AKPAAQSLDEQTQ
+81 AKPAQPSQIEQTQ
-94 RMIEQTETSK
+94 KLLEQTET
-104 ARLDELKTQLA
+104 AQQQLA
-115 RAPKEI
+115 ALKKQLADAPREI
-121 AEAQRELARL
+121 GEAQRDLTRL
-131 KASPE
+131 KARPAE
-136 QDPAERHAKQS
+136 DPASRYAAQS
-147 VEALEQRLRARV
+147 VTALEQRLAARL
-159 EELAEW
+159 EELGEW
-165 QKQYSSANS
+165 QKQYTSANS
-174 MIISA
+174 MIIAA

-186 QAQIGTAQ
+186 QAQISNNQG
-194 TRIQEINNLLKSG
+194 RIQEINGLLKSG
-207 REAGKPLSDE
+207 REAGKPISDE
-217 RRALLD
+217 RRALLS
-223 AEILSLGAQIELRRQ
+223 AEITLLTAQIELRRQ

-246 QDLGKARRDLL
+246 QDLGKSRRDLL
-257 AERIRR
+257 AERITR
-263 AEEETQALQTLIN
+263 AEQETQALQALIN
-276 EKRRAESEQTVAEF
+276 EKRRAASEQTVAEL
-290 SARVQQAGS
+290 SARAQQAGS
-299 DKLLAA
+299 DTLLAA

-319 ATERLNRLNQQ
+319 LTERLNMLNQQ

-344 DQALEEQIAV
+344 GQALEEQIAV

-359 LLSRILYQQKQAL
+359 LLSRILYQQQQAL
-372 PSLQLD
+372 PQLQLD

-397 RREAAGNAA
+397 RRDQYGTPE
-406 AYVDQLLAQQNEEE
+406 AYVDRLLLSQPSEEA
-420 VTPELRRTLLELA
+420 TPQLRRALLELA
-433 TTRSELL
+433 STRSELL
-440 DRLNRELDALL
+440 DRLNRDLNALL
-451 NASITLQL
+451 NEAITLQL
-459 NQKQLQDTASA
+459 NQKQLQDNARA

-488 DFSWL
+488 DLGWF

-503 ISTLPWASALQ
+503 LSTLPWASALQ
-514 GLAAGLGERPLL
+514 GLGAGLGERPLF
-526 FLPLLLMI
+526 FLPLLLVI
-534 AALLWRRPV
+534 AVLLWRRPA

-570 LLNLLLALPGALLLA
+570 LLNLLLALPGALALA

-597 QNLGLGAAL
+597 QNFGLGTAF
-606 YEMAQAWLVFYTA
+606 YQMAQGWLVFYTA

-633 RWSKP
+633 RWAHP
-638 QVTFLRDELRRLG
+638 QVTFLRNEIRRLG
-651 LVVLTLVVA
+651 LIVLALVVV
-660 VSIAEQQPANL
+660 VSIAEQRPANL
-671 ADDVLGLLVIIA
+671 ADDVLGLVVVLA

-691 MARILRKGPAS
+691 MTRILLKGPS
-702 ENAPHGRLLLGML
+702 SDNAPPSRLLLGML
-715 FSVLPLLLIGVVGM
+715 FSMLPLALIVVVGM
-729 GYYYTALKLTERLI
+729 GYYYTALKLTDRLI

-749 MLWVALE
+749 MIWVALE
-756 ATLVRALTIAARRLA
+756 ATLVRSLTIAARRLA
-771 YQRALAKRQSSEENG
+771 YQRAVAKRQAAEEAG
-786 NAETETLEEPG
+786 NADMAESIEEPG

-816 GLFVVALYW
+816 ALFLVALYW

-844 FTSGSGDTLTTSA
+844 FTSGSGDALTTST
-857 ISLNDLLGAL
+857 ISLNDLIGAL
-867 AIVVITLVL
+867 AIIGITLVL

-892 NLAPGSAYAT
+892 RLAPGSAYAT

-1030 DLEQVRELLFQA
+1030 DLESVRELLFKA
-1042 ARENPRVLKDP
+1042 ARENPRVLKEP
-1053 EPQVFFLNF
+1053 EAQVFFLSF

-1087 INRRVD
+1087 INRRLD
-1093 REFRERG
+1093 REFREAG
-1100 IVIAFRQLDVHL
+1100 IVVAFRQLDVHL
-1112 KDHAGHELLLPKN
+1112 KNRNGQQLQLNA
-1125 QPIVT
+1125 T
-1130 DGPLIKDPD
+1130 PD
-1139 PS
+1139 ADDRP

>member
-1 MPAQPP
+1 
-7 ADAASPLICRST
+7 
-19 VGYSRWA
+19 
-26 GTVRRLPLFP
+26 
-36 VIRYVTA
+36 
-43 LMSLLRT
+43 MSFLRT
-50 LLLSTLCLIVAP
+50 LLLSTLCLFVAP

-76 SAESE
+76 AAEGE
-81 AKPAAQSLDEQTQ
+81 AKPALSLGEQTQ
-94 RMIEQTETSK
+94 RLLQQTETSNK
-104 ARLDELKTQLA
+104 RAEELKALLA
-115 RAPKEI
+115 QAPKEI
-121 AEAQRELARL
+121 TEAQRELAKL
-131 KASPE
+131 KASPDE
-136 QDPAERHAKQS
+136 DAAERYAKQS
-147 VEALEQRLRARV
+147 VEALEQRLSARV
-159 EELAEW
+159 EELSEW
-165 QKQYSSANS
+165 QKQFSAANS
-174 MIISA
+174 MIITA

-194 TRIQEINNLLKSG
+194 TRIQEINNLLKNG
-207 REAGKPLSDE
+207 RESGKPLSEE

-223 AEILSLGAQIELRRQ
+223 AEIVSLNAQIELRRQ
-238 ELAGNSLL
+238 ELAGNSQL

-257 AERIRR
+257 AERIAR
-263 AEEETQALQTLIN
+263 AEKETQALQALIN

-344 DQALEEQIAV
+344 DQALEEQISV

-397 RREAAGNAA
+397 RREAAGNAS
-406 AYVDQLLAQQNEEE
+406 AYVEQLLARQNEED
-420 VTPELRRTLLELA
+420 VTPELRRTLLDLA

-459 NQKQLQDTASA
+459 NQKQLQDTARA
-470 LSETLDEQMF
+470 LSDTLDEQMF

-488 DFSWL
+488 DLSWL
-493 KTAPLLLERQ
+493 QGAPQRLKAQLA
-503 ISTLPWASALQ
+503 SMPWLSALQ
-514 GLAAGLGERPLL
+514 ELGAGLKERPLF
-526 FLPLLLMI
+526 FLPLLLLI
-534 AALLWRRPV
+534 AALLWWRNT
-543 INAKLDALSK
+543 IDAKLSSLSEQ
-553 DIGHFRNDSQ
+553 IGHFRNDSQ

-570 LLNLLLALPGALLLA
+570 LLNLLLALPGALFLA

-597 QNLGLGAAL
+597 QNYVLGAAL
-606 YEMAQAWLVFYTA
+606 FEMAQAWLVFYSA

-633 RWSKP
+633 GWSRP
-638 QVTFLRDELRRLG
+638 QVAFLRDEIRRLG
-651 LVVLTLVVA
+651 LIVMALVA
-660 VSIAEQQPANL
+660 VVSVAEHQPARL
-671 ADDVLGLLVIIA
+671 ADDVLGILVVLT
-683 CYALMSWR
+683 CFALMSWR
-691 MARILRKGPAS
+691 L
-702 ENAPHGRLLLGML
+702 NRLLLKGPSSQNAPPVRLMIGLL
-715 FSVLPLLLIGVVGM
+715 FSVLPIALIVAVGF
-729 GYYYTALKLTERLI
+729 GYYYTALKLTDRLI

-749 MLWVALE
+749 MIWIVVEAALI
-756 ATLVRALTIAARRLA
+756 RGLTVAARRLA
-771 YQRALAKRQSSEENG
+771 YKRALADEQSDTVEAQG
-786 NAETETLEEPG
+786 EPG

-803 NQQSLRLTRLATF
+803 NQQSLRLTRLTMF
-816 GLFVVALYW
+816 GVFLVALYW

-837 DNVALYE
+837 DNITLYE
-844 FTSGSGDTLTTSA
+844 YTTGSGETLTTAA
-857 ISLNDLLGAL
+857 ISLNNLLGAL
-867 AIVVITLVL
+867 LIIAITVAL

-885 VAVLSRL
+885 VMVLSKLRL
-892 NLAPGSAYAT
+892 AQGSAYAT
-902 GTLLSYTLV
+902 TTLLSYALA
-911 GTGIVSTLSTLGVS
+911 GFGIVATLSTLGVS

-950 FVSGLIILFEK
+950 FISGLIILFER

-992 HKEIIVPNKTF
+992 RKDIIVPNKTF
-1003 VTDQL
+1003 ITGQL
-1008 LNWSLSDTVTRVTIR
+1008 INWSLSDTVTRVTIKV
-1023 IGVEFGS
+1023 GVAYGS
-1030 DLEQVRELLFQA
+1030 DLDKVKALLYKA
-1042 ARENPRVLKDP
+1042 AQDNPRVLKEP

-1062 GESRLE
+1062 GESTLD
-1068 HELRLH
+1068 HELRIH

-1081 NPVIDE
+1081 NPATDE
-1087 INRRVD
+1087 INRFID
-1093 REFRERG
+1093 REFNKAG
-1100 IVIAFRQLDVHL
+1100 ISIAFRQVDIFL
-1112 KDHAGHELLLPKN
+1112 KNFAGQQLQLSAATKPADGNK
-1125 QPIVT
+1125 PAT
-1130 DGPLIKDPD
+1130 DDRA
-1139 PS
+1139 